1 MAITLAEAKVGMA
14 DKVDQQIIDMIPAQL
29 PAAGPDDFR

>member
-14 DKVDQQIIDMIPAQL
+14 DKDWCLITLSLRALAVP
-29 PAAGPDDFR
+29 P